1 MISLPREGRKRG
13 LKSDSPQDSLALL
26 VCTQRSKPHFKIK
39 QDLIFIG
46 RTWLY
51 RSGIYDC
58 MKYSL
63 CDYQPEPENMGTK
76 STIRQSRQNAVS
88 LGNEV
93 PQTISDFKAHIIFQ
107 VKNKNLDPSVVSA
120 HDVH

>member
-1 MISLPREGRKRG
+1 MISLPRKGRKGG
-13 LKSDSPQDSLALL
+13 LKNDSSQDSFALV
-26 VCTQRSKPHFKIK
+26 VCRQRSKPHFKIK

-51 RSGIYDC
+51 RSMIYDS

-76 STIRQSRQNAVS
+76 SIIRQSRQNAAS
-88 LGNEV
+88 QENEV
-93 PQTISDFKAHIIFQ
+93 P
-107 VKNKNLDPSVVSA
+107 
-120 HDVH
+120 